1 MDIENLR
8 TIGIFIAVCVGIAG
22 LLGITLLVLMAVSVR
37 RISIP
42 QDANFFETLQY
53 TPFLVVVG
61 IDLLDLGF
69 DILAAPVVWLIL
81 NWMGLKALR
90 GFAAF
95 EALVPFTG
103 IIPTMTIAWFI
114 ARLQQAPIEKTI

>member
-1 MDIENLR
+1 MDTEQLR
-8 TIGIFIAVCVGIAG
+8 TIGLALIACVTIAG
-22 LLGITLLVLMAVSVR
+22 LFGIMLLVLTAVSVR
-37 RISIP
+37 RMNIP
-42 QDANFFETLQY
+42 QDAGFFETLQY
-53 TPFLVVVG
+53 TPFLVAVG

-103 IIPTMTIAWFI
+103 LIPTMTIAWII
-114 ARLQQAPIEKTI
+114 ARLQAPVEKTI

>member
-8 TIGIFIAVCVGIAG
+8 TIGIVFLICFSMLG
-22 LLGITLLVLMAVSVR
+22 LFGVMLLVMTAVSVR
-37 RISIP
+37 RMDIP

-69 DILAAPVVWLIL
+69 DILAAPFVWLIL

-114 ARLQQAPIEKTI
+114 ARLQQPAVEKTI

>member
-8 TIGIFIAVCVGIAG
+8 TIGIVIAVCAGIAG

-37 RISIP
+37 RMSIP

-103 IIPTMTIAWFI
+103 IIPTMTIAWII
-114 ARLQQAPIEKTI
+114 ARLQQRP